1 MDDVGPLPRASG
13 KLTGLIV
20 VVVVLALAV
29 AGTFAPS
36 DATTDA
42 TSTSVPS
49 DQVGSGHPTIGELA
63 PDFTVPLLD
72 GGSFSLAEHI
82 QTDGRPIVLNFWA
95 SWCGPCREEMPA
107 FDLVSQEKPALL
119 VLGVAINDTPE
130 AASDFADVV
139 QVSYPLAIDNEGTV
153 NERYPSLGLPT
164 TWLIAADGTL
174 VNEFVGQVN
183 AQTLREIISAEF
195 GF

>member
-1 MDDVGPLPRASG
+1 MNDVGPLPRASG
-13 KLTGLIV
+13 RLTGLLV
-20 VVVVLALAV
+20 SVVVLALAV

-36 DATTDA
+36 DATPDA
-42 TSTSVPS
+42 VTSAAPS
-49 DQVGSGHPTIGELA
+49 DQPTGGHPTIGEPA
-63 PDFTVPLLD
+63 PNFVVPLLD
-72 GGSFSLAEHI
+72 GGTFSLAEHL
-82 QTDGRPIVLNFWA
+82 QSDGRPIVLNFWA
-95 SWCGPCREEMPA
+95 SWCGPCREEMPD
-107 FDLVSQEKPALL
+107 FDLISKEKPGLL

-139 QVSYPLAIDNEGTV
+139 QVSYPLAIDTDGTV